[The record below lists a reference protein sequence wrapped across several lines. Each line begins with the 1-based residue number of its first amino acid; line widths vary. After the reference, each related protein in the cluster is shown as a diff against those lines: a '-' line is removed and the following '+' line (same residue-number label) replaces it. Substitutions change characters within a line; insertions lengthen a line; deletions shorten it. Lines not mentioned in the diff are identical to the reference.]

1 MKSKLKLIIKF
12 LFELNK
18 KLEPY
23 GKAAAEAIKR

>member
-1 MKSKLKLIIKF
+1 MKSILKSIIKF
-12 LFELNK
+12 FVELNK